1 MSQVSGSA
9 SHLLNASGLMVDGP
23 CRLLGV
29 SLNVW
34 SYRDAAAVGDQVYSN
49 NGNYL
54 IGKTRVSLRDG
65 SATGD
70 ELFSYHIPI
79 GDVSWGCGQTPYT
92 SCSVMDTYGTTRAYT
107 SWHGTVRVQDSQYPR
122 RVKSLSTTRAHS
134 MEPVGQTTFWTV
146 FTVVMGAIGSGMIL
160 LTTHAGEPTHGQ
172 AAHVNRVSALEVKSE
187 RVSVN
192 VENNARILDEV
203 KLEIKE
209 LRTEQRQSSQE
220 ILRAIEGR

>member
-70 ELFSYHIPI
+70 ELFSYHIPT
-79 GDVSWGCGQTPYT
+79 GGANWGCGQTPYT
-92 SCSVMDTYGTTRAYT
+92 FMFGNGYIRYNSGIYVLAWDGT
-107 SWHGTVRVQDSQYPR
+107 
-122 RVKSLSTTRAHS
+122 
-134 MEPVGQTTFWTV
+134 
-146 FTVVMGAIGSGMIL
+146 GSGQPVP
-160 LTTHAGEPTHGQ
+160 A
-172 AAHVNRVSALEVKSE
+172 
-187 RVSVN
+187 
-192 VENNARILDEV
+192 
-203 KLEIKE
+203 
-209 LRTEQRQSSQE
+209 QSQVTVYY
-220 ILRAIEGR
+220 EGA

>member
-1 MSQVSGSA
+1 
-9 SHLLNASGLMVDGP
+9 
-23 CRLLGV
+23 
-29 SLNVW
+29 
-34 SYRDAAAVGDQVYSN
+34 
-49 NGNYL
+49 
-54 IGKTRVSLRDG
+54 
-65 SATGD
+65 
-70 ELFSYHIPI
+70 
-79 GDVSWGCGQTPYT
+79 
-92 SCSVMDTYGTTRAYT
+92 
-107 SWHGTVRVQDSQYPR
+107 
-122 RVKSLSTTRAHS
+122 

-172 AAHVNRVSALEVKSE
+172 AAHVTRVSALEVKSE